1 MNKIPLEPVFFSE
14 IFLHVL
20 DEGAGD
26 AGRQVEGLG
35 IIEPDIVE
43 PL

>member
-1 MNKIPLEPVFFSE
+1 MPSCA
-14 IFLHVL
+14 

-26 AGRQVEGLG
+26 AGRQVEGLR